1 MYDIIIIGGGPA
13 GVSAA
18 LTARNRGKTV
28 LVISN
33 AASMSDIYKS
43 LHISNYPGMP
53 DVSGKTLMD
62 TFRAQ
67 LAGAGVETMT
77 ARALNAM
84 NMGKSF
90 FVSVG
95 QDNFECRSLILAFG
109 LTRTKAFP
117 GEQSFLGH
125 GVSYCATCD
134 GMLYRGKRVAIIG
147 LNEYAAEEAEALRTM
162 GCEVE
167 LFDKT
172 RAKNYE
178 IQGGD
183 TVETLIADGQEFPV
197 SGVFILRSAI
207 SPASFLPGLEAAD
220 EHIAVNE
227 HMETS
232 IPGVYA
238 AGDCIGRPYQIA
250 RATGQGNTAAMN
262 ACEFLDKSK

>member
-1 MYDIIIIGGGPA
+1 MYDIIIVGGGPA

-28 LVISN
+28 LLISN
-33 AASMSDIYKS
+33 AASASDIYKS
-43 LHISNYPGMP
+43 RHISNYPGMP
-53 DVSGKTLMD
+53 DVSGKALMD

-67 LAGAGVETMT
+67 LTGAGVETIT

-84 NMGKSF
+84 NFGKSF
-90 FVSVG
+90 FVSIG
-95 QDNFECRSLILAFG
+95 QDNFECRALILAFG

-117 GEQSFLGH
+117 GEMEFLGR

-134 GMLYRGKRVAIIG
+134 GMLYRGKRVAIVG
-147 LNEYAAEEAEALRTM
+147 LNEYAAEEAETLRAI

-167 LFDKT
+167 FFDKT
-172 RAKNYE
+172 SAKNYE
-178 IQGGD
+178 IRGGEI
-183 TVETLIADGQEFPV
+183 VETLVADGKEFLV
-197 SGVFILRSAI
+197 NGVFILRSAI
-207 SPASFLPGLEAAD
+207 SPASFISGLETVD

-232 IPGVYA
+232 IAGVYA
-238 AGDCIGRPYQIA
+238 VGDCIGRPYQIA

-262 ACEFLDKSK
+262 ACEFLDKSG